1 MKPFKEFITEKRKYA
16 LKNHTSEWFLASN
29 GGIPLQPAVL
39 QDLERDIKAYHVT
52 DLKGLTRLKKLEGKR
67 KDVSAFTQGST
78 TISQDGIG
86 TMGGVLTKLEGK
98 TSIVFQKDAFTA
110 LDRNGN
116 RWVDRINEEEPSVTK
131 KLERIFAKDMLTAV
145 KKGFKKELEQTA
157 KDFPDTKELV
167 DMGVYDY
174 WSLVRK
180 MVENMNG
187 ASKGKFMG
195 FYMRESKK
203 LLDVSTVMSIVST
216 LRHVGGYDEKDVY
229 DEVLIHQFKI
239 IEVHHYESEMGPS
252 LEEVQ
257 AAAKSIGFSGK
268 VVSRSDTYIQ
278 KINPMISRFG
288 DSHRK

>member
-1 MKPFKEFITEKRKYA
+1 MKDFKEFISEKRNYA

-187 ASKGKFMG
+187 SGKGKFMG
-195 FYMRESKK
+195 FYMKESKK
-203 LLDVSTVMSIVST
+203 LLDVGTVMSIVST

-268 VVSRSDTYIQ
+268 VVSRSSEYIR

>member
-1 MKPFKEFITEKRKYA
+1 MKDFKEFISEKRNYA

-52 DLKGLTRLKKLEGKR
+52 DLKGLLRLKKLEGKR

-187 ASKGKFMG
+187 SGKGKFMG
-195 FYMRESKK
+195 FYMKESKK
-203 LLDVSTVMSIVST
+203 LLDVGTVMSIVST

-268 VVSRSDTYIQ
+268 VVSRSSEYIR

>member
-1 MKPFKEFITEKRKYA
+1 MKSFSEYIGEKRNYA
-16 LKNHTSEWFLASN
+16 LKNHTQEWFFASN

-52 DLKGLTRLKKLEGKR
+52 DLKGLARLKKLENKR

-98 TSIVFQKDAFTA
+98 TSIVFQKDAFTS

-116 RWVDRINEEEPSVTK
+116 RWVDRINDEEPSVEKT
-131 KLERIFAKDMLTAV
+131 LEKIFAKDMLNAV

-174 WSLVRK
+174 WSLIRK

-195 FYMRESKK
+195 FYMRKAKK
-203 LLDVSTVMSIVST
+203 LLDVGTVMSIVST

-229 DEVLIHQFKI
+229 DEVLMHQIKI

-268 VVSRSDTYIQ
+268 VVTRSDTYIQ

>member
-1 MKPFKEFITEKRKYA
+1 MKPFKEFIAEKRKYA

-52 DLKGLTRLKKLEGKR
+52 DIKGLLRLKKLEGKR
-67 KDVSAFTQGST
+67 KDISAFTQGST

-157 KDFPDTKELV
+157 KDFPDT
-167 DMGVYDY
+167 D
-174 WSLVRK
+174 RK
-180 MVENMNG
+180 
-187 ASKGKFMG
+187 S
-195 FYMRESKK
+195 
-203 LLDVSTVMSIVST
+203 
-216 LRHVGGYDEKDVY
+216 
-229 DEVLIHQFKI
+229 
-239 IEVHHYESEMGPS
+239 
-252 LEEVQ
+252 
-257 AAAKSIGFSGK
+257 
-268 VVSRSDTYIQ
+268 VV
-278 KINPMISRFG
+278 
-288 DSHRK
+288 